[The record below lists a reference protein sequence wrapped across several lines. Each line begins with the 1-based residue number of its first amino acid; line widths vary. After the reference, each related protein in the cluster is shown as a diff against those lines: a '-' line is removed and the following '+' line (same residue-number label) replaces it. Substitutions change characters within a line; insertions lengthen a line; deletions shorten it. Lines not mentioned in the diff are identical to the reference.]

1 MMKSYLFRYIVVIPV
16 LALTVSQAE
25 ASEMVID
32 NRSTGTLQSSHA
44 GEWRLITD
52 QVMGGRSS
60 GNVVMDQYLGRNCL
74 RMRGSV
80 STANN
85 GGFVQIALD
94 LAGGKSIDASNF
106 NGLVLE
112 VIGNGEKY
120 NVHLRTSGLWLPW
133 QSYRSSFIADSK
145 WREIRLPFSAFEP
158 YKTSKRLDPT
168 KLVRVGLVAIGREFD
183 ADLCV
188 GRLAFYKDKG
198 DNSR

>member
-1 MMKSYLFRYIVVIPV
+1 MMKSFLFSFTV
-16 LALTVSQAE
+16 LILLGALKVNQLE
-25 ASEMVID
+25 ASGMIID

-60 GNVVMDQYLGRNCL
+60 GEVVMDQYLRRNCL

-85 GGFVQIALD
+85 GGFIQIALD
-94 LAGGKSIDASNF
+94 LAAGRAFDASDF
-106 NGLVLE
+106 TGLVLE
-112 VIGNGEKY
+112 VMGNGEQY
-120 NVHLRTSGLWLPW
+120 NVHLRTSQLWLPW

-158 YKTSKRLDPT
+158 YKTGKRLDT
-168 KLVRVGLVAIGREFD
+168 AKLVRIGVVAIGREFD

-198 DNSR
+198 DNTH